1 LPVTNKTNRL
11 LCLLLQNTSHT
22 YISHLPAAQTKQLS
36 GLLKFSTHLSKTPS
50 RFPAPFIAR
59 SFLIIKLIM
68 PAKKDTAAPTRRSA
82 REATKASTAKS
93 ATVAKPKT
101 TTKKP
106 AAAPKP
112 KKTTSPTIA
121 KAKPDGADAAKP
133 LAKGASAKKPAA
145 APKRKATPAAAE
157 HAKKAKET

>member
-11 LCLLLQNTSHT
+11 LCLLSKHVPHIIFPICPPRKQNNP
-22 YISHLPAAQTKQLS
+22 LFGQ
-36 GLLKFSTHLSKTPS
+36 LKFSTRLSKTPS
-50 RFPAPFIAR
+50 RYPAPFIAR
-59 SFLIIKLIM
+59 SLPIIKLIM
-68 PAKKDTAAPTRRSA
+68 PAKKGTTAPTRRSA
-82 REATKASTAKS
+82 REATKVSTAKS

-101 TTKKP
+101 TTKKV
-106 AAAPKP
+106 A
-112 KKTTSPTIA
+112 KKATSPTIA